1 MMVIL
6 FLTNN
11 DNALSLYDWLK
22 NNEEKVYLYDKKINL
37 DYIQLIHPDMIISYN
52 YNYLIKQDVISFMEG
67 QIINLH
73 ISYLPWNRGF
83 SPNLWSFI
91 DNTPK
96 GVTIHY
102 IDEGLDTGDIIVQ
115 ESYEFDPTKET
126 FESTYIFLNEKIKEL
141 FISWW
146 DRIRSGKVLAIKQE
160 GIGSFH
166 LEKQLIEIQKK
177 YHLSW
182 EEKISDFLIRYRR
195 D

>member
-52 YNYLIKQDVISFMEG
+52 YNYLIRQDVISFMEG

>member
-11 DNALSLYDWLK
+11 VNALSLYDWLK

-52 YNYLIKQDVISFMEG
+52 YNYLIRQDVISFMEG

>member
-1 MMVIL
+1 MVIL

-52 YNYLIKQDVISFMEG
+52 YNYLIRQDVISFMEG

>member
-1 MMVIL
+1 MVIL
-6 FLTNN
+6 FLTYN

-52 YNYLIKQDVISFMEG
+52 YNYLIRQDVISFMEG